1 VNKMER
7 SPAPDPNAKTEQIET
22 TAPPR
27 RGNGRMMLAAGI
39 VVLLAGALAAGI
51 WQHYSVHAQVMAA
64 AEQQRDFVPT
74 VTTATVNA
82 SGKTMSVIW
91 PGTTEAYAQANIYA
105 RASGYVSKREVD
117 IGSHVKAGQ
126 LLLEITAPELD
137 HQIAQA
143 DATLVQLQAALKQA
157 QANRDLGQ
165 VTWNRDSVLV
175 QKGWVTAQQGD
186 TDRLN
191 LQAQDA
197 AVAVADANV
206 KAQTAQIAVLH
217 QQKDYQSITAPFDGV
232 ITQRNVD
239 IGSLVQADATTG
251 TFLFTLMQSDTLRIQ
266 LYVPQD
272 EVFGLGPGVDAVIRV
287 PELPGRDFPGKVTR
301 IADAL
306 QPGTRTLLTEIDV
319 PNPDNA
325 LSPGLYC
332 TVELKIPRKTPSLIL
347 PSEAIIFNAKGL
359 SVAVVEN
366 GTAHL
371 HNVNVVRDFGT
382 TVEVNTGVKDGDQV
396 ILAPPVNLADGQKVQ
411 VRAKPPT

>member
-1 VNKMER
+1 VR
-7 SPAPDPNAKTEQIET
+7 SPERFET
-22 TAPPR
+22 TPPTR
-27 RGNGRMMLAAGI
+27 SGNGRNLLAVG
-39 VVLLAGALAAGI
+39 VLVLLAGALAAGI
-51 WQHYSVHAQVMAA
+51 WQRYSLHARVMTA
-64 AEQQRDFVPT
+64 AEQQRDVV

-82 SGKTMSVIW
+82 SRKTMLVTW
-91 PGTTEAYAQANIYA
+91 PGTTEAFAQANIYA
-105 RASGYVSKREVD
+105 RASGYIAKREVD
-117 IGSHVKAGQ
+117 IGSRVKAGQ
-126 LLLEITAPELD
+126 LLVEITAPELD

-143 DATLVQLQAALKQA
+143 EATLVQMRASLQQA

-175 QKGWVTAQQGD
+175 QKGWVTAEQGD

-191 LQAQDA
+191 LEAQQA
-197 AVAVADANV
+197 AVGVADANI
-206 KAQTAQIAVLH
+206 KAQTAQIGVLH
-217 QQKDYQSITAPFDGV
+217 QQKDYQSVIAPFDGV
-232 ITQRNVD
+232 ISARNVD
-239 IGSLVQADATTG
+239 VGSLVQADATSG
-251 TFLFTLMQSDTLRIQ
+251 TFLFTLMQTDTLRIR

-272 EVFGLGPGVDAVIRV
+272 EAFGLGPGVDAVIRV

-325 LSPGLYC
+325 LSPGVYC
-332 TVELKIPRKTPSLIL
+332 NVELKIPRKTPSLIL

-382 TVEVNTGVKDGDQV
+382 TVEVNSGVEDGDQV
-396 ILAPPVNLADGQKVQ
+396 ILAPPVNLADGQAVQ
-411 VRAKPPT
+411 VREKPPT